1 MDRDDLPRLI
11 ETPEDLDR
19 AMSWLIATEP
29 RFGSVYETTGPLP
42 LRRKPEGFAQLLSA
56 IVSQQVSTASAAAIW
71 ARIDG
76 AGMVFENK
84 VAGASDED
92 LRALGLSRPKVRYVK
107 ALAAAGIDYAALRDA
122 EDADVMARLT
132 AVSGIGPWTAEIYL
146 LSSLGRADVFPHAD
160 IALQEAARVMLD
172 LPDRPDAKAMAEIAS
187 AWSPVR
193 AVAARALWA
202 YYRHIKGREGIR

>member
-19 AMSWLIATEP
+19 AMGWLITAEP
-29 RFGSVYETTGPLP
+29 RFGPVYEVTGPLP

-56 IVSQQVSTASAAAIW
+56 IVSQQVSTASASAIW
-71 ARIDG
+71 ARVEG
-76 AGMVFENK
+76 AGMADQDRVM
-84 VAGASDED
+84 ASSDDD

-107 ALAAAGIDYAALRDA
+107 ALAAAGIDYAALRDT
-122 EDADVMARLT
+122 EDADVMARVT
-132 AVSGIGPWTAEIYL
+132 AVLGIGPWTAEIYL

-160 IALQEAARVMLD
+160 IALQEAARVMLG
-172 LPDRPDAKAMAEIAS
+172 LPDRPDAKAMAEIAR

-202 YYRHIKGREGIR
+202 YYRHIKGQEGIR